1 MQPPQGYV
9 AQPEPSRQPQ
19 VPQKKNKL
27 GWILG
32 GAGAA
37 TVLIVV
43 LLFAGCAAVADA
55 VKNGGSNEEK
65 AQAMIAKADDLP
77 QSDWQLVERSD
88 PDTGCLSTDIAC
100 VRLNATWSVNH
111 KVGLED
117 TAGGWEWTSAARPWA
132 GTPVASSPKWR
143 TEAWQGFA
151 STPPRIWTTTGL
163 SGLSSPQSRCSYATP
178 RSLPWPDSLAILQ
191 PCLPSPPRLPKTSS
205 TSLPASSSRPS
216 SMSTAACSTPAWTD

>member
-37 TVLIVV
+37 TALIVV

-117 TAGGWEWTSAARPWA
+117 TAGRLGVDISGPPMGRYTGCLKSEMEDGGMARVCIDPA
-132 GTPVASSPKWR
+132 
-143 TEAWQGFA
+143 
-151 STPPRIWTTTGL
+151 
-163 SGLSSPQSRCSYATP
+163 
-178 RSLPWPDSLAILQ
+178 PDLDDNWLVSIEL
-191 PCLPSPPRLPKTSS
+191 
-205 TSLPASSSRPS
+205 
-216 SMSTAACSTPAWTD
+216 TAK